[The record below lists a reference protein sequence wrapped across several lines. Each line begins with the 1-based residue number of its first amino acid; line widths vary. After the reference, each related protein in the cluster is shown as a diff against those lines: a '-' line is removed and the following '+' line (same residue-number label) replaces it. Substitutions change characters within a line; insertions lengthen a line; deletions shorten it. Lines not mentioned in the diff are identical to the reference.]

1 MSQGEGQ
8 GQKERENLSLPLNAD
23 CPLNAEPSAGLHHT
37 PKITTRAKIKSPDTE
52 PTAPPGAS
60 LFVSGL

>member
-8 GQKERENLSLPLNAD
+8 GQKERENLSL
-23 CPLNAEPSAGLHHT
+23 PLNAEPSAGLHHT

-52 PTAPPGAS
+52 STAPPGAS